1 MSALICFTNFISSY
15 FLCHRKHL
23 HHYNM
28 NKGDNK
34 GLTLVIFLF
43 LELKEEKDDLVTE
56 IHSLRRLR
64 TDSFIRRENEE
75 LRSEIEVL
83 HEERHQ
89 LKAIIREMESNQ
101 MENNSQDGGS
111 EITDVNLNALTLKS
125 VDTINSN
132 IKFETKPEYV

>member
-1 MSALICFTNFISSY
+1 
-15 FLCHRKHL
+15 
-23 HHYNM
+23 M

-56 IHSLRRLR
+56 IHTLRRLR

-89 LKAIIREMESNQ
+89 LKAIIREIESNQ
-101 MENNSQDGGS
+101 TENNSQDGGS

-125 VDTINSN
+125 DGTINSN

>member
-1 MSALICFTNFISSY
+1 
-15 FLCHRKHL
+15 
-23 HHYNM
+23 M

-83 HEERHQ
+83 QEERHQ

-125 VDTINSN
+125 DDTINSN

>member
-1 MSALICFTNFISSY
+1 
-15 FLCHRKHL
+15 
-23 HHYNM
+23 M

-64 TDSFIRRENEE
+64 TDSFICRENEE

-89 LKAIIREMESNQ
+89 LKAIIREIESNQ

-125 VDTINSN
+125 DDTINSN